1 MAKNIEPQLKFI
13 GEYLKISENEMFVIP
28 EYQRGYSWDIEQCDK
43 LWQDV
48 ESFIDSG
55 ANDPYFFGTIIIN
68 CSDADNCFNLIDGQQ
83 RTTTFLLLL
92 KAMLIKID
100 ETLKKFIKNEDSE
113 ALWDGLDENRKK
125 ILDILYKADVK
136 KRALIKKDWSIVK
149 SAVLLT
155 NKSINEQFR
164 DELQLILHAETYEE
178 AESKSYKIPRKQK
191 DNKYTHF
198 FRNFKFFYEKLND
211 YSESRL
217 NNFADV
223 FLDECQIIEIRSWQ
237 VEQAITMFNSL
248 NSTGMP
254 LSDADIISAQL
265 YSNADGDKSE
275 FNLLWEKINKLAASL
290 SSRKILSI
298 DSVLQQY
305 MYINR
310 AVEKAYI
317 RGDVTDVTMP
327 GLRSFYLTINK
338 GLLTKPIELCNNF
351 KKIVDTWDKVKDY
364 SLVKLLLKF
373 NENAKL
379 YLSSYLFRFNVE
391 EITEKNVATISE
403 CLIRLFALLE
413 LVDSG
418 YSSSKFKTFL
428 FRENTKLVD
437 TSVGED
443 EIINDFNTHIT
454 ANWTEDD
461 ISTRISEYDGNILV
475 YLNDYLYAK
484 EHKEKFDFT
493 ENVNVEHIMPASGRN
508 LGTIRHDANIQ
519 SEEEFKLY
527 VNKIGNKILLEED
540 INKSIG
546 NDWFRTKKS
555 SSITEKK
562 GYINSRYSI
571 AQRMATYPNDVWTRE
586 DIDTATG
593 KATKRIIR
601 FLFNKESN

>member
-68 CSDADNCFNLIDGQQ
+68 CLDADNCFNLIDGQQ

-555 SSITEKK
+555 SSITDKK